1 MKEKITIELSQ
12 ITIKR
17 LRKAIRIAEC
27 VAVDY
32 SGMTQD
38 EINEMDDA
46 LDVIFRCARKKAK
59 EDFEN
64 EEN

>member
-32 SGMTQD
+32 SGMSND
-38 EINEMDDA
+38 EVNDLDA
-46 LDVIFRCARKKAK
+46 SLDLIFKIARLIAK
-59 EDFEN
+59 EGDN
-64 EEN
+64 NAI